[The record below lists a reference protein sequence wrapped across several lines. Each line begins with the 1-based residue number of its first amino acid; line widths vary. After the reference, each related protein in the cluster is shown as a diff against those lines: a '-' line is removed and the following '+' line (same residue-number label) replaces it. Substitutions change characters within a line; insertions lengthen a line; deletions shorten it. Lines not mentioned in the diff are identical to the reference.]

1 MVSETA
7 EVLSRLS
14 TEEINTSWS
23 REMRRIG
30 ALNIGDVSI
39 LSFGVFGASI
49 VSKEE
54 YLSGPLS
61 TNVVMFELEDG
72 NWRSLQIPGFEDFLD
87 GFCFT
92 FSITSADLTGDG
104 AIDYLITSSPHVL
117 VSGHD
122 CAEQHRSWSGESR
135 GVVYTGHSGT
145 WERANLETSGLDS
158 PVDGSPM
165 AGSAIDLGLNS
176 DGLLLGKPAC
186 VRDSEGSYG
195 GCPFYVYRWQSS
207 MARFQAVEATKRQ
220 VRRLPKLYCESF
232 KSNED
237 FPLVRCNEG
246 LPITEIQKAL
256 SEYKFN
262 LEIDGY
268 FGDATRLAIQLLQ
281 VQNGFNPTGEVDQDL
296 WRFLT
301 AGRPLPGED
310 ADGDGV
316 ISPSELSKPP
326 RLDDEPWHS
335 QLIEDAIVN
344 NLVFFRDLAAS
355 RGVSRSYDLATG
367 GGCPFQPWPA
377 ADERWWAESGTV
389 GCILVE
395 SCLDDYVTCKR
406 FDDIE
411 LGSATRMSVSIFSL
425 DRPETVWPML
435 SQVLRDGIGNHS
447 FQGISSEV
455 VFARE
460 LKVSC
465 TIARLY
471 IGNFRG
477 PPVGCALTF
486 WEGSFVFAYLVVNVK
501 TGISETSAR
510 SDLLAGHHFGKFTE
524 LAKWDPRSQI
534 K

>member
-195 GCPFYVYRWQSS
+195 GCPFYVYEWQSS

-326 RLDDEPWHS
+326 RLDDEPWDS

-355 RGVSRSYDLATG
+355 RGVSEVYDLATG
-367 GGCPFQPWPA
+367 GGCPFQPRPA

-406 FDDIE
+406 FDDFE